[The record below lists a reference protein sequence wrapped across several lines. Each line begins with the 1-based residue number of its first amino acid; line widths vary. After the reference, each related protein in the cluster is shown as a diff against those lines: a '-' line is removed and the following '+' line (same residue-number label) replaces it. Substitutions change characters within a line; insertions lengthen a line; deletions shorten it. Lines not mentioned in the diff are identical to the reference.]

1 MWYFFIVNMV
11 KGLILLVTL
20 FLLKQLKLLLH
31 SMQLFRSCVCLIYIS
46 LFDHNLILPF
56 CTLVCFICDISL
68 PLSPKANICVET
80 ARLRPSVRPSET
92 LRGYQL
98 CVICICRVHF
108 LFNIIQAL
116 YMYYILFIELYI
128 LPTFF
133 HKMAMLTI
141 KMWSVLYGDAGPDP
155 TLVLFYLGLHDLA
168 FYVFNIAV
176 NICILFL

>member
-92 LRGYQL
+92 LIGYQL
-98 CVICICRVHF
+98 CVICICISFLIQHYSSFVHVLHSF
-108 LFNIIQAL
+108 YRTLHIAHILPQNGYVDNQNVISVVRWRRSRPDIGL
-116 YMYYILFIELYI
+116 ILFRFAWFSL
-128 LPTFF
+128 LC
-133 HKMAMLTI
+133 L
-141 KMWSVLYGDAGPDP
+141 
-155 TLVLFYLGLHDLA
+155 
-168 FYVFNIAV
+168 
-176 NICILFL
+176 